1 MYLER
6 NNNKSGMIFNTDS
19 QKFKSMKKQEREFL
33 EDAYHENEYFCV
45 DVTIDMDD
53 WGGNADEIWD
63 ALSDVASEWGAGID
77 SDMNTYYLAL

>member
-1 MYLER
+1 MNGY
-6 NNNKSGMIFNTDS
+6 
-19 QKFKSMKKQEREFL
+19 
-33 EDAYHENEYFCV
+33 APEYA
-45 DVTIDMDD
+45 TIDMDD